1 LKIMDVMDISTMKVA
16 DLKKELKSRGLSTSG
31 NKSELIDRLQ
41 LALAKHDDLNEEE
54 LLAEE
59 PVSVTLTPPKK
70 VPIKRDIPMPEPEIA
85 EKTAVIAAV
94 TTVAVAPV
102 GKENI
107 DAAPPAAKKPTPVA
121 ADKMAAASV
130 KTCDATNL
138 KESTSAVPGGTTDGE
153 RAAARA
159 ARFGIP
165 SPENLD
171 EKKVER
177 AKRFDIPIT
186 ESVGSNKIGAA
197 PAADMETLK
206 KRAERFGLDTSK
218 TMQKAELDEKIKKR
232 QHRFGTVGKNGDNE
246 DETLKKRAERFGI

>member
-1 LKIMDVMDISTMKVA
+1 MDVMDISTMKVA

-41 LALAKHDDLNEEE
+41 LALAKHDDLNEDE

-59 PVSVTLTPPKK
+59 PVTVTLTPPKK
-70 VPIKRDIPMPEPEIA
+70 VPIKRDTPMPEPETA
-85 EKTAVIAAV
+85 ATTAVAAAV
-94 TTVAVAPV
+94 TTLAVAPV

-107 DAAPPAAKKPTPVA
+107 DAAPPAAKKATPVV
-121 ADKMAAASV
+121 ADKLAAG
-130 KTCDATNL
+130 DAVNS
-138 KESTSAVPGGTTDGE
+138 KESASAVPGGTTDGE

-159 ARFGIP
+159 ARFGIA
-165 SPENLD
+165 SPESLD

-177 AKRFDIPIT
+177 AKRFDIPVA
-186 ESVGSNKIGAA
+186 EGAGSNKIGAA
-197 PAADMETLK
+197 PAADIETLK

-232 QHRFGTVGKNGDNE
+232 QHRFGTVGKNGDKE